1 MYPKMRYL
9 IQVVLTTAVM
19 LAGSAHAQTAAVTAA
34 VANPQV
40 AAKPTNSTA
49 QQSVPGTQSGVHADV
64 STAPAQNAASPDQS
78 TISVVPQVGIWSL
91 LAALAGLMLMRIWL
105 GGKRKLSTIR

>member
-19 LAGSAHAQTAAVTAA
+19 LVGSAHAQTAAVTTA
-34 VANPQV
+34 VANPPV
-40 AAKPTNSTA
+40 AAKTANSTA
-49 QQSVPGTQSGVHADV
+49 QQNAAGTQGGVAADV

-91 LAALAGLMLMRIWL
+91 LTALAGLMLMRIWL